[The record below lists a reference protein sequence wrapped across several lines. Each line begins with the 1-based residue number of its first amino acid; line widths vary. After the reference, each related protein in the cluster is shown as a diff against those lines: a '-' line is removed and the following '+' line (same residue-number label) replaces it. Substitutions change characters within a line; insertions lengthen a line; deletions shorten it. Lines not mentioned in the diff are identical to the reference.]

1 MADQNSTGGR
11 RYVVLAVA
19 IMLLAALP
27 FSPLVDFQSSQ
38 HIDSQEATSDSNLP
52 TKDSDN
58 DGMPDWWEML
68 YDLNPFDAA
77 DAALDTD
84 MDGHDRNSDG
94 LLTEDEYF
102 TNLMEYELDF
112 VLGNSTDPT
121 NSDTDGDGI
130 PDGWEIYY
138 NFNPISEL
146 DADDDMDGDGYDSNR
161 DGELSPSE
169 KLINLEEYLIGTNPW
184 ESDTDGDI
192 MTDGWEIFYEL
203 DPLSNGDAWFDSD
216 ADGWDGN
223 FDLELSF
230 EERYLNYMEF
240 LNNTHP
246 LVWDTDGDDMP
257 DGWEVYFGLE
267 PLRPS
272 DNFEDKDGDGLSNIY
287 EYNNSLVNTGWVD
300 NDGIFSTRPD
310 SSDTDG
316 DTLSDNDELFNYLT
330 DPTSNDTDG
339 DGMPDDWEVRYGLN
353 PISPADADQDLDGDG
368 WDFNR
373 NFRISFDENFTNLEE
388 YLNGTD
394 PRNNDT
400 DGDGML
406 DGWEAYYGLQPT
418 DPSDANQDFDGD
430 GFYLVWLENLEV
442 AFHINRGGF
451 VISIESFTNLQ
462 EFLNNTSPNN
472 NDTDDDGMWDG
483 WEVYYGFNPL
493 DAYDSTVDNDEDGF
507 DSNYNGTIEEEEEHN
522 NRLEFAADTHPFF
535 ADTDSDGMLDGWEW
549 KYGLDPL
556 NPLDALFD
564 SDNDGLI
571 NRLEYNNTAAGSYI
585 EVDNITTTLPRNND
599 TDADGL
605 LDGEEILDYLTD
617 PTSADTDADGM
628 PDGWEVKYGLD
639 PLDSIDALQDN
650 DNDGFDADW
659 NNNLTDDETFHNL
672 AEYLNGTDPTNGD
685 TDGDGMPDGWEVY
698 WNLQPLNSSDAND
711 DPDNDSLINIYEF
724 DNSNVDG
731 FDDTV
736 YSVDNI
742 TGSNPLLK
750 DTDGD
755 YITDGEEC
763 VSGEDGYVTDPSNPD
778 SDGDGI
784 PDGWELLYSLDP
796 FDSNDGNQDLDG
808 DGWDFNRNGTIE
820 PWEEFTN
827 YEEYLN
833 GTDPRN
839 NDTDGD
845 GMPDGWEGYY
855 GLDPN
860 SADDKEWDNDSDG
873 YDSDRDGELSPDEK
887 FTNYEEFLADTNPSR
902 ADTDGDNCTDGWE
915 IYWNEHKP
923 ANETGT
929 LDPLDGID
937 GSRDYDNDGWEDWN
951 GVWHFFPNWR
961 EEEAQTNP
969 WDPDTDGDGMTD
981 GFEADN

>member
-1 MADQNSTGGR
+1 MADPNSTGGR
-11 RYVVLAVA
+11 RYVVLAVV
-19 IMLLAALP
+19 IMFLAALP

-38 HIDSQEATSDSNLP
+38 HIDSQDATSDSNLP

-77 DAALDTD
+77 DAALDAD

-112 VLGNSTDPT
+112 VLGTSTDPT
-121 NSDTDGDGI
+121 DPDTDRDGI
-130 PDGWEIYY
+130 PDGWEIFY
-138 NFNPISEL
+138 NFNPVSYL
-146 DADDDMDGDGYDSNR
+146 DAYEDMDDDGYDLNR
-161 DGELSPSE
+161 DGYISPDEELT
-169 KLINLEEYLIGTNPW
+169 NLEEYLAGTSPW
-184 ESDTDGDI
+184 ESDSDDDG
-192 MTDGWEIFYEL
+192 MTDGWEIFYGL
-203 DPLSNGDAWFDSD
+203 DPLNNGDAWFDSD

-240 LNNTHP
+240 LNDTHP
-246 LVWDTDGDDMP
+246 FVKDTDGDDMP

-272 DNFEDKDGDGLSNIY
+272 DNFEDKEGDGLPNIY
-287 EYNNSLVNTGWVD
+287 EYNNSLVNTGWMDV
-300 NDGIFSTRPD
+300 DGIFSTRPD
-310 SSDTDG
+310 SNDTDG
-316 DTLSDNDELFNYLT
+316 DGLSDNNELFNHLT

-339 DGMPDDWEVRYGLN
+339 DGMPDGWEVKYGLN
-353 PISPADADQDLDGDG
+353 PISPVDADQDLDGDG

-373 NFRISFDENFTNLEE
+373 NFLITFDENFTNLEE

-394 PRNNDT
+394 PTNNDT
-400 DGDGML
+400 DGDGMP

-418 DPSDANQDFDGD
+418 NPSDASQDSDGD
-430 GFYLVWLENLEV
+430 GYDSNRDGFVSSLEGYTNLE
-442 AFHINRGGF
+442 
-451 VISIESFTNLQ
+451 
-462 EFLNNTSPNN
+462 EFLNNTSPDN

-483 WEVYYGFNPL
+483 WEVYYGLNPL
-493 DAYDSTVDNDEDGF
+493 DAYDSTVDHDEDGF
-507 DSNYNGTIEEEEEHN
+507 DSNYNGTIEEDEEHN
-522 NRLEFAADTHPFF
+522 NILEFQADTHPYL
-535 ADTDSDGMLDGWEW
+535 ADTDADGMLDGWEW
-549 KYGLDPL
+549 RYGLDPL
-556 NPLDALFD
+556 NPLDAGAD
-564 SDNDGLI
+564 SDNDGVI
-571 NRLEYNNTAAGSYI
+571 NRLEYNNTAAGPYV
-585 EVDNITTTLPRNND
+585 EVDGITTTLPRNND
-599 TDADGL
+599 TDGDGL
-605 LDGEEILDYLTD
+605 LDGEELFNYLTD
-617 PTSADTDADGM
+617 PTSADTDGDGM

-639 PLDSIDALQDN
+639 PLDAIDALQDN

-659 NNNLTDDETFHNL
+659 NDNLTEEEAFTNL
-672 AEYLNGTDPTNGD
+672 EEYLNGTDPTNGD
-685 TDGDGMPDGWEVY
+685 TDGDGMPDGWEVH
-698 WNLQPLNSSDAND
+698 WGFQPSNSSDAND
-711 DPDNDSLINIYEF
+711 DPDNDSLINLYEF
-724 DNSNVDG
+724 DNSNVEG
-731 FDDTV
+731 FDDNV

-742 TGSNPLLK
+742 TGSNPLLR

-755 YITDGEEC
+755 LIADGEEC
-763 VSGEDGYVTDPSNPD
+763 ILGQDGYVTDPSNPD
-778 SDGDGI
+778 SDDDGM
-784 PDGWELLYSLDP
+784 PDGWELMYGLDP
-796 FDSNDGNQDLDG
+796 FDPSDADQDLDD
-808 DGWDFNRNGTIE
+808 DGWDFDRNGTIE
-820 PWEEFTN
+820 HWEKFTN

-855 GLDPN
+855 GLNPN
-860 SADDKEWDNDSDG
+860 SADDKDWDNDSDG

-915 IYWNEHKP
+915 VYWNEHKP
-923 ANETGT
+923 ANETRT

-937 GSRDYDNDGWEDWN
+937 GFLDYDDDGWEDWE
-951 GVWHFFPNWR
+951 GVWHDFPNWR
-961 EEEAQTNP
+961 EEEAQTDP
-969 WDPDTDGDGMTD
+969 WDPDTDDDGMSD

>member
-1 MADQNSTGGR
+1 
-11 RYVVLAVA
+11 
-19 IMLLAALP
+19 
-27 FSPLVDFQSSQ
+27 
-38 HIDSQEATSDSNLP
+38 
-52 TKDSDN
+52 
-58 DGMPDWWEML
+58 
-68 YDLNPFDAA
+68 
-77 DAALDTD
+77 
-84 MDGHDRNSDG
+84 
-94 LLTEDEYF
+94 
-102 TNLMEYELDF
+102 
-112 VLGNSTDPT
+112 
-121 NSDTDGDGI
+121 
-130 PDGWEIYY
+130 
-138 NFNPISEL
+138 
-146 DADDDMDGDGYDSNR
+146 
-161 DGELSPSE
+161 
-169 KLINLEEYLIGTNPW
+169 
-184 ESDTDGDI
+184 
-192 MTDGWEIFYEL
+192 
-203 DPLSNGDAWFDSD
+203 
-216 ADGWDGN
+216 
-223 FDLELSF
+223 
-230 EERYLNYMEF
+230 
-240 LNNTHP
+240 
-246 LVWDTDGDDMP
+246 
-257 DGWEVYFGLE
+257 
-267 PLRPS
+267 
-272 DNFEDKDGDGLSNIY
+272 
-287 EYNNSLVNTGWVD
+287 
-300 NDGIFSTRPD
+300 
-310 SSDTDG
+310 
-316 DTLSDNDELFNYLT
+316 
-330 DPTSNDTDG
+330 
-339 DGMPDDWEVRYGLN
+339 
-353 PISPADADQDLDGDG
+353 
-368 WDFNR
+368 DFNR
-373 NFRISFDENFTNLEE
+373 NFLITFDENFTNLEE

-442 AFHINRGGF
+442 AFHVNRGGF

-507 DSNYNGTIEEEEEHN
+507 DSNHNGTIEEEEEHN
-522 NRLEFAADTHPFF
+522 NILEFTADTHPFF
-535 ADTDSDGMLDGWEW
+535 ADTDSDGMPDGWEW

-556 NPLDALFD
+556 NPLDAGFD
-564 SDNDGLI
+564 SDNDRLI
-571 NRLEYNNTAAGSYI
+571 NRHEYNNTAAGSYI
-585 EVDNITTTLPRNND
+585 EVDNITTTLPGNND

-617 PTSADTDADGM
+617 PTSADTDGDGM

-698 WNLQPLNSSDAND
+698 WDLQPLNSSDAND

-724 DNSNVDG
+724 DNSNVEG

-736 YSVDNI
+736 YSADNI

-784 PDGWELLYSLDP
+784 PDGWELMYSLDP